1 MAAKVITKGNVIF
14 RAGQSVDGLFIIAGG
29 QVRATFPGGEFLLGK
44 GDVIGLCDL
53 YYGVHSFTYETLE
66 DTQIG
71 AYPFRQAS
79 DLKSLLKIPEI
90 VRFFLFS
97 SAKQAAAVF
106 QSYIALRKEAD
117 SLEASVLEQYQKY
130 KSLCIRYSVSVKS
143 LSALDTAE
151 KFSPEIE
158 PDFYLGSFYTE
169 FHAAA
174 AAKNAFSTVV
184 ALTEGFLLQ
193 ASRDIR
199 TAWEAC
205 KSIYE
210 HHQQNCQF
218 LLNES
223 FSDLFD
229 VYVSL
234 KLRLSKMGE
243 NVDEIT
249 DCINSLTKQIESC
262 SLISKDLLSKR
273 LEDYQKKLVVAN
285 VSEDTDVNVSA
296 SDLKNSIDTI
306 LAYGEIDSE
315 TAAEFKSL
323 IGQYKKLLD
332 KNNTDDGSR
341 RLRQSI
347 TKSFYTV
354 YTAVFKKSISDT
366 SVPVIVQMFLNFGY
380 VDEELAGIDNA
391 IYLYSLSGSLGK
403 LPSGQVY
410 TFYQWLLAIYR
421 GEKEPCRNEFDND
434 FAAYLRELKNAG
446 TISEAEE
453 ARRLYDN
460 MERVLF
466 ELENVFPTVNKI
478 TFGRITT
485 FCPVF
490 SEHNIFRSL
499 ESSVVTKDAIDE
511 VLAMIRSMDY
521 SAYYRETAY
530 SNAKCNIAREMV
542 QVEILPDII
551 LMPGIGS
558 RGIMW
563 QEIEGRKRTTPARMM
578 LPMFHMEDLS
588 TSLIRLTAEY
598 RWEMCKRI
606 QGVRWN
612 DVSERSLTSEY
623 CDYIQFYRKN
633 IDLST
638 DNKEKVKTAL
648 QKAKNNY
655 KEMFVNDYISWIV
668 FEGNGSPR
676 LNKVSRSILFM
687 HCPFSAAVRTRLA
700 SNPLYKDMLEA
711 YNVRNGQKLHHL
723 EAVFQRFRSS
733 GMDIP
738 EELAAQKAFLES

>member
-1 MAAKVITKGNVIF
+1 MAAKAITKGNIIF
-14 RAGQSVDGLFIIAGG
+14 QAGQSMDGLFIIASG
-29 QVRATFPGGEFLLGK
+29 QVRATFPGGEILLGK

-71 AYPFRQAS
+71 AYPFHQVS

-90 VRFFLFS
+90 LRFFLFS
-97 SAKQAAAVF
+97 SARQAAAVF
-106 QSYIALRKEAD
+106 NAYTSLKKEAD
-117 SLEASVLEQYQKY
+117 SLEASVFEQYQRY
-130 KSLCIRYSVSVKS
+130 KSLCIHYSIPVKS

-151 KFSPEIE
+151 EFSLEDA
-158 PDFYLGSFYTE
+158 PDSYLSSFYTE
-169 FHAAA
+169 FHSAS
-174 AAKNAFSTVV
+174 AAKNAFTAAA

-193 ASRDIR
+193 ASKDVR
-199 TAWEAC
+199 TALEAC
-205 KSIYE
+205 QSIYE

-243 NVDEIT
+243 NTDEIT
-249 DCINSLTKQIESC
+249 EYINSLTKQIESC
-262 SLISKDLLSKR
+262 SLISKDLLSER

-285 VSEDTDVNVSA
+285 VSQDAALNVNA
-296 SDLKNSIDTI
+296 SDLKGSLDTI
-306 LAYGEIDSE
+306 LAYSEIDSE
-315 TAAEFKSL
+315 AAAEFKSL
-323 IGQYKKLLD
+323 ISQYKNLLD
-332 KNNTDDGSR
+332 KSSLDDSSR
-341 RLRQSI
+341 KLRQSI
-347 TKSFYTV
+347 TKFFYPV
-354 YTAVFKKSISDT
+354 YSAVFKKSISDT

-391 IYLYSLSGSLGK
+391 LYLYSLSGHLGK

-434 FAAYLRELKNAG
+434 FAAHLRELKNTG
-446 TISEAEE
+446 KISDAEE
-453 ARRLYDN
+453 ARMLYDN

-466 ELENVFPTVNKI
+466 ELENVFPMVNKI

-511 VLAMIRSMDY
+511 VLTMIRSMDY

-530 SNAKCNIAREMV
+530 SNTKCNIAREMV
-542 QVEILPDII
+542 QVEVLPDII

-558 RGIMW
+558 RGVMW

-578 LPMFHMEDLS
+578 LPIFHMEDLS

-606 QGVRWN
+606 QGARWN

-623 CDYIQFYRKN
+623 CDYAQFYRKN
-633 IDLST
+633 MDLSA
-638 DNKEKVKTAL
+638 DNKEKVKAAL

-655 KEMFVNDYISWIV
+655 KEMFVNDYITWIM

-676 LNKVSRSILFM
+676 LNKVARAILFM
-687 HCPFSAAVRTRLA
+687 HCPFSAAIRTKLA

-711 YNVRNGQKLHHL
+711 YNVRTGQKLHHL

-733 GMDIP
+733 GIDIP
-738 EELAAQKAFLES
+738 EELEAQETFLES